1 MTGLLDELRE
11 ALVGIAVTHPH
22 LGILE
27 TIDVFADVHTRLV
40 DVDRW
45 GETAP
50 MCGEW
55 CPGYGYGFC
64 LPLST
69 LPNRKCR
76 VPAVDAPVNEPCIW
90 RKP

>member
-1 MTGLLDELRE
+1 MTDVLLDELWVPIE
-11 ALVGIAVTHPH
+11 HLEIAFATFAESHP
-22 LGILE
+22 
-27 TIDVFADVHTRLV
+27 RLI

-45 GETAP
+45 PETAP

-55 CPGYGYGFC
+55 CPGYGFGFC

-90 RKP
+90 RKS